1 MTRRRPGRSTASGRA
16 ARSGGIKKIIAIVLI
31 AAILIGAGV
40 VFVPRLVHH
49 CDRCNK
55 FFIGTGY
62 YANALSDAL
71 STLQGKDGKIL
82 CSECAQDEHAL
93 EILAGK
99 TLDDFRRPLFETDG
113 D

>member
-1 MTRRRPGRSTASGRA
+1 MKMTTRRSSRRSRA
-16 ARSGGIKKIIAIVLI
+16 AKPGGAKRVIAIVVI

-55 FFIGTGY
+55 LFIGTGY
-62 YANALSDAL
+62 YANILTNTMS
-71 STLQGKDGKIL
+71 SLQGNDGKIL
-82 CSECAQDEHAL
+82 CSECARNDHAI
-93 EILAGK
+93 EIFAGK
-99 TLDDFRRPLFETDG
+99 TLDDFRRPLFEMDG